1 MKTGPFKM
9 KGKSPMMKALIG
21 DQKNLNDGLKAAIQD
36 SPATM
41 KKESPAKQGKMSL
54 TYTKTNKKTGKTTTN
69 ANSGGVFNRPGPLE
83 SDNSLVAKETPDGN
97 FMKNYK
103 PPIFTV
109 PEMNKLRPPIGL
121 PGKDARN
128 NLKPAVGKMKK
139 ESMAKMNKKSSM
151 KMNKKSMAKMKKSPA
166 KAGQTAG
173 QIMRRERLM
182 N

>member
-1 MKTGPFKM
+1 M

-41 KKESPAKQGKMSL
+41 KKESPAKQDKMSL
-54 TYTKTNKKTGKTTTN
+54 TFVKTNKKTGETTTN
-69 ANSGGVFNRPGPLE
+69 NNKFKSN
-83 SDNSLVAKETPDGN
+83 NSLVGKKTTSDLLKN
-97 FMKNYK
+97 FL
-103 PPIFTV
+103 V
-109 PEMNKLRPPIGL
+109 PIGK
-121 PGKDARN
+121 GTKNNSGEWKNAKN

-139 ESMAKMNKKSSM
+139 ESMAKMKKAPAKM
-151 KMNKKSMAKMKKSPA
+151 KKESMAKMKKSPA

>member
-21 DQKNLNDGLKAAIQD
+21 DQKNLNDGLKAAIQN

-54 TYTKTNKKTGKTTTN
+54 TYTKTNKKTGETTTN
-69 ANSGGVFNRPGPLE
+69 ENKIKSN
-83 SDNSLVAKETPDGN
+83 NSLVAPKTPDGTS
-97 FMKNYK
+97 MKNYIA
-103 PPIFTV
+103 PIGLAT
-109 PEMNKLRPPIGL
+109 PMNEFRPPIGNL
-121 PGKDARN
+121 EKNAKK

>member
-54 TYTKTNKKTGKTTTN
+54 TFVKTNKKTGKTTTN
-69 ANSGGVFNRPGPLE
+69 ANSGGFFNRPGPLE
-83 SDNSLVAKETPDGN
+83 KGRNKKPDGEQN
-97 FMKNYK
+97 
-103 PPIFTV
+103 
-109 PEMNKLRPPIGL
+109 MNEFRPPIGNL
-121 PGKDARN
+121 KQNMNEFRPPIGNLEKNAKK

-139 ESMAKMNKKSSM
+139 ESMA